1 MDSALRAPL
10 SPQEW
15 AAGMTDAQLHALA
28 GAVGGFASGVF
39 TCPFDVIKIRLQ
51 SQGSFVPIHTAARSR
66 IRHKLYQGLF
76 KTTRVIWKKEGIR
89 GIYRGMGP
97 LLLGYL
103 PTWAIW
109 FTTYQH
115 CKQKLP
121 QIYRE

>member
-1 MDSALRAPL
+1 MDSTLRPPSSL
-10 SPQEW
+10 QEW

-28 GAVGGFASGVF
+28 GAVGGVASGVF

-51 SQGSFVPIHTAARSR
+51 SQGSFVPIHTAARTR
-66 IRHKLYQGLF
+66 VRHKMYQGLV
-76 KTTRVIWKKEGIR
+76 KTSRVIWRKEGIR
-89 GIYRGMGP
+89 GMYRGMGP

-109 FTTYQH
+109 FTAYQH

-121 QIYRE
+121 QMYRE